1 VTRDRV
7 GQRRSIEGPP
17 GGGSPFAG
25 RTRHPDSKPSQGP
38 PEACAQLF
46 VEDWPE
52 VAFQILIQESAFGSG
67 RHIRFGRDA
76 AGRFVEI
83 YDAVT
88 GDGLEIGRVIV
99 WAPGARLV
107 LTWREPDWPAGAST
121 DVEIRFE
128 AMFGGTLVRVRHSG
142 FERLGPQAMRVGAE
156 YRAAWTAALGW
167 VARRAGCGRGDVQSA
182 REMT

>member
-7 GQRRSIEGPP
+7 GRRWSIEGPP
-17 GGGSPFAG
+17 AGGSLFAG
-25 RTRHPDSKPSQGP
+25 RMRHPGDGGQGP
-38 PEACAQLF
+38 PEAWAQVF

-52 VAFQILIQESAFGSG
+52 AAFQVFVEGTAFGSG
-67 RHIRFGRDA
+67 RYIRCRRDA
-76 AGRFVEI
+76 AGRFVEV

-128 AMFGGTLVRVRHSG
+128 AMFGGTLVRVQHSG
-142 FERLGPQAMRVGAE
+142 FDRLGPQAMRVGAE
-156 YRAAWTAALGW
+156 YRAAWPAALCW
-167 VARRAGCGRGDVQSA
+167 VAGRASPGRGDVQSA
-182 REMT
+182 REVT